1 MILILSAAGEAMAT
15 YEATI
20 GMELHAQL
28 LTQSKMFCGCDADV
42 FGAAANTHTC
52 PVCLGLPGVL
62 PVINRRALEQTILV
76 GLALNCQIAETA
88 VFSRKNYFYP
98 DLPKAY
104 QISMYDF
111 PLCQHGWLEIDDPE
125 SSTAGT
131 KRIGIRRVHL
141 EEDTAKLTH
150 AGDQSLV
157 DCNRAGLPLIEI
169 VTEPDIHTPEEA
181 RQYLLKLRAILRSL
195 GVSTGDMEKGA
206 MRCEPNVSIRPAGA
220 AEFGTKVEVKN
231 LNSFRAVR
239 QALAYEIQ
247 RQARELDAGRPIRQV
262 TMGWDEAR
270 GRTVEQRSKE
280 TSEDY
285 RYFPEP
291 DLPPLHIDRA
301 WVDELRAQLPEL
313 PDARRDRFV
322 AEYEL
327 ARADAAVLAID
338 RAVAGYFEAAVAAGR
353 KRGVAPRTTG
363 HWVTGDLF
371 RLLRAKG
378 QEIDRS
384 PVGPDALAELIDLV
398 ESSTITAN
406 SSKQVL
412 EEMFATGQPALAI
425 VEARGLAQI
434 SDKDAL
440 ARIVDDIVAANADQ
454 VARYRE
460 GKTTLL
466 QWFVGQVMRA
476 TRGQANPQVV
486 MGLLRE
492 RLET

>member
-1 MILILSAAGEAMAT
+1 MTS
-15 YEATI
+15 YQVTI
-20 GMELHAQL
+20 GMEVHAQL

-42 FGAAANTHTC
+42 FGAAPNTHTC

-76 GLALNCQIAETA
+76 GLALNCEIAETA

-125 SSTAGT
+125 SESQAA

-157 DCNRAGLPLIEI
+157 DFNRAGLPLIEI

-206 MRCEPNVSIRPAGA
+206 MRCEPNVSLRPLSVD
-220 AEFGTKVEVKN
+220 EFGTKVEVKN
-231 LNSFRAVR
+231 LNSFRAVK
-239 QALAYEIQ
+239 QALDYETE
-247 RQARELDAGRPIRQV
+247 RQARDLDAGRPIRQV
-262 TMGWDEAR
+262 TVGWDEAQ
-270 GRTVEQRSKE
+270 GRTVEQRPKE
-280 TSEDY
+280 TSDDY

-291 DLPPLHIDRA
+291 DLPPLHITRA

-313 PDARRDRFV
+313 PDARRDRFL
-322 AEYEL
+322 AEYGL
-327 ARADAAVLAID
+327 TRDDAALLAAD
-338 RAVAGYFEAAVAAGR
+338 HEVAGYFEAAVAAGR
-353 KRGVAPRTTG
+353 KLGVSPRITG

-371 RLLRAKG
+371 RLLRARDL
-378 QEIDRS
+378 EIEQA
-384 PVGPDALAELIDLV
+384 PVGPEALAELIGLV

-412 EEMFATGQPALAI
+412 EEMVASGQTAAAI

-434 SDKDAL
+434 SDRDAL
-440 ARIVDDIVAANADQ
+440 AGIVQEIMDANPEQ

-460 GKTTLL
+460 GKATLL

-486 MGLLRE
+486 MDVLRE
-492 RLET
+492 NLG